1 MKKNSPTKAFTLLL
15 FLFFLLSGCGPA
27 VIDTMPPI
35 HRPPVPSKQLPE
47 RAKIP
52 RTQHPYEIM
61 GKTYY
66 PIPSAFGYNHEGVA
80 SWYGKKFHGHKT
92 SNGETYNMYSDTAAH
107 KTLPMNTHLL
117 VENLEN
123 GKKTFVR
130 INDRG
135 PFVKG
140 RIIDLS
146 YTAAKEIG
154 MEEKGTSRVRIT
166 ALGEATKSVHGL
178 ETTEHFL
185 PYQDFNQGE
194 FFVQIGSFTQ
204 KENAERLKNS
214 MLTQGHKTIIKLY
227 EDGTEKFYRVQI
239 RGGSNLPDAERMAGS
254 LEKRFP
260 GAFVIAR

>member
-1 MKKNSPTKAFTLLL
+1 MKNWNHTKSYLSLISL
-15 FLFFLLSGCGPA
+15 IFFLSGCGQK

-35 HRPPVPSKQLPE
+35 HQAPVPAKKLAE

-52 RTQHPYEIM
+52 RTQFPYEIM

-66 PIPSAFGYNHEGVA
+66 PIPSAFGFNQAGIA
-80 SWYGKKFHGHKT
+80 SWYGKKFHGRRT
-92 SNGETYNMYSDTAAH
+92 SNGETYNMHAETAAH

-140 RIIDLS
+140 RVIDLS
-146 YTAAKEIG
+146 YTAAKKIG
-154 MEEKGTSRVRIT
+154 IDQKGTSKVRIT
-166 ALGEATKSVHGL
+166 ALGEATKSKRGTKTL
-178 ETTEHFL
+178 EHFL
-185 PYQDFNQGE
+185 PYQDFNKGE
-194 FFVQIGSFTQ
+194 FFVQIGSFAQ
-204 KENAERLKNS
+204 KENAERLKQNMLAKGKKTVIQLFENS
-214 MLTQGHKTIIKLY
+214 G
-227 EDGTEKFYRVQI
+227 EKFYRVQI
-239 RGGSNLPDAERMAGS
+239 RGGSTLEAANRMERALNS
-254 LEKRFP
+254 QFA